1 MSQQPTM
8 QTSPATPAVMPTFD
22 SALAAAGL
30 AQHAT
35 ALRELGCLERED
47 LLEIDAD
54 DVASLGL
61 SSSDLDRLRQAA
73 AQPQPRAPSTQRA
86 TAAASAAA
94 TASAGRSPSGPPA
107 ATLDSALAAAG
118 LTQHATALREL
129 GCQEAEDLVD
139 LEEGDVASIGLSS
152 SDLDRLRDAAAGK
165 AVTCTA
171 TTANPRPSGQPASSA
186 ATLDSALSAAGLTQH
201 ATALRELGC
210 QEAEDLVDLEEGDV
224 ASIGLSS
231 SDLDRLRDA
240 AAGKAVTCTA
250 TAANPR
256 PSGLEV
262 PSTTSMDAQPEATT
276 TASATDN
283 AHAAV
288 DTGQELQPNVQPEV
302 ATTASA
308 DDSARAALMSEEELL
323 AELVRLV

>member
-1 MSQQPTM
+1 VLGRSFDDHVSLMRERPLVVVAGTPP
-8 QTSPATPAVMPTFD
+8 PAAEV
-22 SALAAAGL
+22 
-30 AQHAT
+30 
-35 ALRELGCLERED
+35 
-47 LLEIDAD
+47 
-54 DVASLGL
+54 
-61 SSSDLDRLRQAA
+61 RLRQQLFQEQWDHASTSRWCQQLQLEIEALRAQLQENAA
-73 AQPQPRAPSTQRA
+73 LIKSLSAPATAPAVPTPTAHDNAQP
-86 TAAASAAA
+86 AS
-94 TASAGRSPSGPPA
+94 SA

-118 LTQHATALREL
+118 LVQHATALREL

-139 LEEGDVASIGLSS
+139 L
-152 SDLDRLRDAAAGK
+152 
-165 AVTCTA
+165 
-171 TTANPRPSGQPASSA
+171 
-186 ATLDSALSAAGLTQH
+186 
-201 ATALRELGC
+201 
-210 QEAEDLVDLEEGDV
+210 DLEEGDV

-250 TAANPR
+250 TAAANPR

-262 PSTTSMDAQPEATT
+262 PSSTPMDAQPEATT
-276 TASATDN
+276 TASAIDN

-288 DTGQELQPNVQPEV
+288 DTGQELQPNVQSEV